1 MPLFLVPYPLFL
13 RRHIIYGTVNPFTV
27 IPGFYIL
34 ENCPAGFLKVLIDMK
49 IDFLLLYFLGNFA
62 NRPR

>member
-49 IDFLLLYFLGNFA
+49 IDFLLL
-62 NRPR
+62 